1 MRAAR
6 AGCFIVIF
14 YSLYSLLSIS
24 QRLALR
30 FTKYCAT
37 IPFMADNSIFSLNT
51 PISRQ
56 EALALHPMALAFV
69 GDAVQSLY
77 TRTRVTIGSTQK
89 TGALH
94 HEVIKVV
101 KAVSQ
106 AAEAEKLLPLFDEDE
121 QDIFRRARNCKV
133 QTSAKHAEMSEYRR
147 ASGFEAVL
155 GYLYLTGNTQR
166 LNDFLS
172 ACFEDNIKE

>member
-1 MRAAR
+1 M
-6 AGCFIVIF
+6 
-14 YSLYSLLSIS
+14 
-24 QRLALR
+24 
-30 FTKYCAT
+30 T
-37 IPFMADNSIFSLNT
+37 IDNSIFAITSAV
-51 PISRQ
+51 PCE
-56 EALALHPMALAFV
+56 EALKLHPMALAFV

-77 TRTRVTIGSTQK
+77 TRTRVTIGSANRK

-94 HEVIKVV
+94 HEVTKVV

-106 AAEAEKLLPLFDEDE
+106 AAEVEKLLPSFTETE

-166 LNDFLS
+166 LNEFLA
-172 ACFEDNIKE
+172 ACYEDNIGEDENTALQK